1 MRVTIVY
8 SSDCLC
14 VEATHANLNA
24 ALALLGKSHVQVEL
38 QPVESVHEAETEQ
51 LHGSPTV
58 LLDGRDPF
66 APDDAPTTLACRP
79 GGAPTIRQLLDALA

>member
-1 MRVTIVY
+1 M
-8 SSDCLC
+8 
-14 VEATHANLNA
+14 EAAHANLNA
-24 ALALLGKSHVQVEL
+24 ALALLGKSYVQVEL
-38 QPVESVHEAETEQ
+38 LPVESVQQAEKEQ

-66 APDDAPTTLACRP
+66 APDDGATTLACRP